1 MMAFRICVAML
12 LSGLSTSVVMSQGQ
26 PSRNTGVPRPAPTG
40 RPQIPSVQR
49 SEQPR
54 QQRPQPARADAAA
67 TAPKQGVV
75 PVSGVEAPPQIP
87 PLSSLDPQ
95 LLQVLTEWADSSAK
109 IKELRGTH
117 VRYVFDEVFSTEK
130 RSKGNFYYVEPD
142 KGRID
147 LEPLKIGASDKPR
160 KAGFTVQPESPE
172 RWICDGYK
180 IYMINDA
187 SKEYDV
193 FELPLELRGENI
205 INGPLP
211 FLFGMSPEFAHRR
224 FELKL
229 LKDTPKEATI
239 LALPRLKSDQANYKE
254 ARIILNKAIYMPRAV
269 RLLDPAETR
278 VTEYWF
284 DDLEPNGAGVKA
296 AVRKLM
302 GEDPFHPNLSSY
314 KVAQT
319 AAGTASG
326 SSVTPAGGRP
336 APRNAKVP
344 TEGTG
349 RARLE

>member
-12 LSGLSTSVVMSQGQ
+12 LSGLSTSVVMAQGQ

-49 SEQPR
+49 GEQPR
-54 QQRPQPARADAAA
+54 QERPQPARTNPGQD
-67 TAPKQGVV
+67 QRVV
-75 PVSGVEAPPQIP
+75 PVAGVEAPTPLP
-87 PLSSLDPQ
+87 PLTSLDPQ
-95 LLQVLTEWADSSAK
+95 LLEVLKEWADSSAK

-147 LEPLKIGASDKPR
+147 LEPLKVGTSDKPR
-160 KAGFTVQPESPE
+160 KAGFTVQPENPE

-180 IYMINDA
+180 IYLINDA

-193 FELPLELRGENI
+193 FDLPLELRGENI

-211 FLFGMSPEFAHRR
+211 FLFGMSPENAHRR

-229 LKDTPKEATI
+229 LKNTATDATI
-239 LALPRLKSDQANYKE
+239 LAMPRLKSDQANYKE
-254 ARIILNKAIYMPRAV
+254 ARIILRKDIYMPKAV

-296 AVRKLM
+296 AMRKLM

-326 SSVTPAGGRP
+326 GAVTPAGGRP
-336 APRNAKVP
+336 APRAVKA
-344 TEGTG
+344 TAEGTG